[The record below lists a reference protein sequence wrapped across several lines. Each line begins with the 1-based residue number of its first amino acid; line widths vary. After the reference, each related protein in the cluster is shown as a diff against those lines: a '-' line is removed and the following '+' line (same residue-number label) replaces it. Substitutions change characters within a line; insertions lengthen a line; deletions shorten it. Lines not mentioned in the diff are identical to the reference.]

1 LSFNYYANTE
11 IFDERAEWTDDSF
24 KKLDEDLVR
33 QILEDRGEQSGS
45 TIIQNAIQNNG
56 GGYIGTQETREELP
70 ESTTGVINYKEFM
83 NGFSAS
89 CQNYINTIISKL
101 TDFKTPYNGTLIQV
115 FGSKRI
121 YSTGTASLPDS
132 SAKVEI
138 FGKPDEI
145 QGEIDYWFEDII
157 ANVSSE
163 GLSWQIAIENR
174 DGGVLSRRD
183 QRRVYQNL
191 TTYIENYKNNFTV
204 DLSRVIQE
212 ILSPQEQLVI
222 NMEKSDFISSL
233 HDGKINSD
241 QSVEVLDIS
250 GITENNVNTFTKFG
264 EDYQSI
270 TNLLNGFHSS
280 LKDVG
285 LIPSDSFDVNG
296 LLGFESPVTP
306 GDAKF
311 MVIMDPIFRDDA
323 KKQEFLTEVVKGT
336 SNEESVKLLIVDYIF
351 TRFYDVYKNKILNV
365 DTMISNWKTTYEQQY
380 TKIEGDTSLDRK
392 FTYIV
397 NTSASEDLQ
406 TQLRNIYLTG
416 NSNDDKQTFNG
427 KHKFN

>member
-1 LSFNYYANTE
+1 
-11 IFDERAEWTDDSF
+11 
-24 KKLDEDLVR
+24 
-33 QILEDRGEQSGS
+33 
-45 TIIQNAIQNNG
+45 
-56 GGYIGTQETREELP
+56 
-70 ESTTGVINYKEFM
+70 M